1 MLGFITR
8 EGTAMKTS
16 ALKVLLSMA
25 VLSISFPGD
34 VFAVATAGPAPA
46 GAAVQ
51 VTQVELTYGQV
62 SGVELDGDVT
72 VFRGIPFAAPP
83 VGDLRW
89 KAPQPPIP
97 WQGVRAADT
106 FGPTCMQRGRAL
118 MSEDCLYLNVWTEAD
133 SGDDRPVMVWIHGG
147 GWTSGASSNGI
158 YDGFAFAD
166 KGVVL
171 VSVNY
176 RMSAFGFMAHPA
188 LSAESERGVSGNYG
202 ILDHVAALEWVRE
215 NISGF
220 GGDPNNVT
228 IFGESAGGA
237 SIYALLAT
245 PLAEGLF
252 QRAISESTWITP
264 TNVTHLK
271 NSVGFVDS
279 AEDQGESVIAAKFSE
294 LGISVRGNMAD
305 EMRALSAAD
314 IISMTFSVSL
324 AEDGYVIPKSPGELF
339 GEGSQNVVPLL
350 AGINSGEGLL
360 FVQPNST
367 FSTVAE
373 QREARLEEWG
383 TLGSGLAD
391 HYLADS
397 DEDVYTSE
405 VDYNTDLWFARP
417 NREILN
423 AMAKTSANSFMY
435 VFTRNLRDPSE
446 RAPHAMELQYVFNTL
461 PATASQV
468 DKDIADLISD
478 YWVQF
483 AATGNPNRD
492 GLPYWP
498 AYNAETQQ
506 HQIIGADVGQGSN
519 FRRQELDALDRYFEA
534 TYQEA
539 RSSAPS
545 RN

>member
-8 EGTAMKTS
+8 KGAAMKTCT
-16 ALKVLLSMA
+16 LKVLLSMA
-25 VLSISFPGD
+25 VLSIALPAA
-34 VFAVATAGPAPA
+34 VFAVDAPVD
-46 GAAVQ
+46 AAVQ
-51 VTQVELTYGQV
+51 LTQVELTYGQV
-62 SGVELDGDVT
+62 SGVELDNDVA

-89 KAPQPPIP
+89 TAPQPPIP

-106 FGPTCMQRGRAL
+106 FGATCMQRGRSL

-133 SGDDRPVMVWIHGG
+133 SDEDNLPVMVWIHGG
-147 GWTSGASSNGI
+147 GWTGGASSNGI
-158 YDGFAFAD
+158 YDGSAFAE

-188 LSAESERGVSGNYG
+188 LSAESDRGVSGNYG
-202 ILDHVAALEWVRE
+202 ILDHVAALEWVRD
-215 NISGF
+215 NITGF
-220 GGDPNNVT
+220 GGDPDNVT

-271 NSVGFVDS
+271 NSVGFVDG
-279 AEDQGESVIAAKFSE
+279 AEEQGQRAIAAKFSE
-294 LGISVRGNMAD
+294 LGTSVRGNVAD

-314 IISMTFSVSL
+314 VMSMRFTVSL
-324 AEDGYVIPKSPGELF
+324 VEDGYVIPKAPGELF
-339 GEGSQNVVPLL
+339 SEGSQNVVPLL
-350 AGINSGEGLL
+350 AGINSGEGLF
-360 FVQPNST
+360 FVRPNST

-383 TLGSGLAD
+383 TLGRGLAD

-397 DEDVYTSE
+397 DEDVFTSE

-417 NREILN
+417 NREILD
-423 AMAKTSANSFMY
+423 AMANTSANSFMY

-446 RAPHAMELQYVFNTL
+446 RAPHAMELRYVFNTL
-461 PATASQV
+461 PESASQV

-483 AATGNPNRD
+483 ATTGNPNRE

-498 AYNAETQQ
+498 AYDIETRQYQ
-506 HQIIGADVGQGSN
+506 TIGVDVGQGAN
-519 FRRQELDALDRYFEA
+519 FRGQELDALDRYFEA
-534 TYQEA
+534 TYQGA
-539 RSSAPS
+539 RSSA
-545 RN
+545 R

>member
-1 MLGFITR
+1 
-8 EGTAMKTS
+8 MKTS
-16 ALKVLLSMA
+16 ALKDLSSIA
-25 VLSISFPGD
+25 VLSLAFS
-34 VFAVATAGPAPA
+34 VAITPVDGQ
-46 GAAVQ
+46 VQ
-51 VTQVELTYGQV
+51 LTYGQV
-62 SGVELDGDVT
+62 SGVELDNDVT

-97 WQGVRAADT
+97 WQGVRAANT
-106 FGPTCMQRGRAL
+106 FGATCMQRGRAL
-118 MSEDCLYLNVWTEAD
+118 MSEDCLYLNVWTKAD
-133 SGDDRPVMVWIHGG
+133 LDDDEVSDDLPVMVWIHGG
-147 GWTSGASSNGI
+147 GWSSGASSNGT

-176 RMSAFGFMAHPA
+176 RMNAFGFMAHPA
-188 LSAESERGVSGNYG
+188 LSAESDRGVSGNYG
-202 ILDHVAALEWVRE
+202 ILDHVAALEWVRD

-220 GGDPNNVT
+220 GGDRDNVT

-264 TNVTHLK
+264 TNVTHLT
-271 NSVGFVDS
+271 NGNGFTDS
-279 AEDQGESVIAAKFSE
+279 AEEQGQRVIAAKFAE
-294 LGISVRGNMAD
+294 LGKTVRGNVAD

-314 IISMTFSVSL
+314 VISMRFSVSL

-339 GEGSQNVVPLL
+339 SEGSHNVVPLL
-350 AGINSGEGLL
+350 AGINSGEGLF
-360 FVQPNST
+360 FVRPNST
-367 FSTVAE
+367 FATVAE
-373 QREARLEEWG
+373 QREARLAEWG

-397 DEDVYTSE
+397 DDEVFTSE

-446 RAPHAMELQYVFNTL
+446 RAPHAMELRYVFNTL
-461 PATASQV
+461 PDQASQV

-483 AATGNPNRD
+483 ATTGNPNRE

-498 AYNAETQQ
+498 AYDAETQQ

-519 FRRQELDALDRYFEA
+519 FRRQELDALDRYFDA
-534 TYQEA
+534 TYQDA
-539 RSSAPS
+539 RRSAQS

>member
-1 MLGFITR
+1 MR
-8 EGTAMKTS
+8 TS
-16 ALKVLLSMA
+16 PFKALLALVVLPIALSA
-25 VLSISFPGD
+25 SVLPAADLQID
-34 VFAVATAGPAPA
+34 GP
-46 GAAVQ
+46 VQ
-51 VTQVELTYGQV
+51 LTYGQV
-62 SGVELDGDVT
+62 SGVDLDNDVT

-106 FGPTCMQRGRAL
+106 FGPTCMQGRGRAL
-118 MSEDCLYLNVWTEAD
+118 MSEDCLYLNVWTKAD
-133 SGDDRPVMVWIHGG
+133 SEMDNLPVMVWIHGG

-166 KGVVL
+166 KAVVL

-176 RMSAFGFMAHPA
+176 RMNAFGFMAHPA

-202 ILDHVAALEWVRE
+202 ILDHVAALEWVRD

-220 GGDPNNVT
+220 GGDPDNVT

-237 SIYALLAT
+237 SVYALLAT

-252 QRAISESTWITP
+252 DRAISESTWITP
-264 TNVTHLK
+264 SNITHLK
-271 NSVGFVDS
+271 DNNGFSVS
-279 AEDQGESVIAAKFSE
+279 AEELGQRAIAEKLSE
-294 LGISVRGNMAD
+294 LGKSARGNMAD

-314 IISMTFSVSL
+314 VISMRLGVSL
-324 AEDGYVIPKSPGELF
+324 AEDGYVIPKSPSEIF
-339 GEGSQNVVPLL
+339 AEGSHNVVPLL
-350 AGINSGEGLL
+350 AGVNNGEGLF
-360 FVQPNST
+360 FVRPNRT
-367 FSTVAE
+367 FGSVAE

-383 TLGSGLAD
+383 TLGSGLAE

-397 DEDVYTSE
+397 DQNVFEAE

-423 AMAKTSANSFMY
+423 AMAKTSANTFMY
-435 VFTRNLRDPSE
+435 LFTRNLRDPSE
-446 RAPHAMELQYVFNTL
+446 RAPHAMELRYVFNTL
-461 PATASQV
+461 PEDANPV

-483 AATGNPNRD
+483 ATTGDPNRA
-492 GLPYWP
+492 GLPGWP
-498 AYNAETQQ
+498 AYDVNTQQ

-519 FRRQELDALDRYFEA
+519 FRRQELDAMDRYFKDTFE
-534 TYQEA
+534 EA
-539 RSSAPS
+539 RGSTP
-545 RN
+545 

>member
-1 MLGFITR
+1 
-8 EGTAMKTS
+8 MKPS
-16 ALKVLLSMA
+16 ALKVLSSIAVPSTAVLSVA
-25 VLSISFPGD
+25 VLSIA
-34 VFAVATAGPAPA
+34 FA
-46 GAAVQ
+46 AAVVPVDGQ
-51 VTQVELTYGQV
+51 VQLTYGQV
-62 SGVELDGDVT
+62 SGVELDNDVT

-89 KAPQPPIP
+89 TAPQPPIP

-118 MSEDCLYLNVWTEAD
+118 MSEDCLYLNVWTKAD
-133 SGDDRPVMVWIHGG
+133 LDGDESPADNLPVMVWIHGG

-176 RMSAFGFMAHPA
+176 RMNAFGFMAHPA

-202 ILDHVAALEWVRE
+202 ILDHVAALEWVRD
-215 NISGF
+215 NVSGF
-220 GGDPNNVT
+220 GGDPDNVT

-237 SIYALLAT
+237 SVYALLAT

-264 TNVTHLK
+264 TNVTHLT
-271 NSVGFVDS
+271 NGNGFNDS
-279 AEDQGESVIAAKFSE
+279 AEEQGQRVIAAKFSE
-294 LGISVRGNMAD
+294 LGKSVRGKVAE

-314 IISMTFSVSL
+314 VISMRFSVSL
-324 AEDGYVIPKSPGELF
+324 AEDGYVIPKSPAELF
-339 GEGSQNVVPLL
+339 GEGSHNVVPLL
-350 AGINSGEGLL
+350 AGVNSGEGL
-360 FVQPNST
+360 FFIRPNAT
-367 FSTVAE
+367 FASVAE

-383 TLGSGLAD
+383 TLGRGLAD

-397 DEDVYTSE
+397 DEDVFTSE

-423 AMAKTSANSFMY
+423 AMARTSANSFMY
-435 VFTRNLRDPSE
+435 VFDRNLRDPSQ
-446 RAPHAMELQYVFNTL
+446 RAPHAMELRYVFNTL
-461 PATASQV
+461 PDEASQV

-483 AATGNPNRD
+483 ATTGNPNRE

-498 AYNAETQQ
+498 AYDADTQQ
-506 HQIIGADVGQGSN
+506 HQIIGAEVGQGSN
-519 FRRQELDALDRYFEA
+519 FRRQELDELDRYFSD
-534 TYQEA
+534 TYQSARGSA
-539 RSSAPS
+539 RSG
-545 RN
+545 N